1 MRPPMRL
8 MRIVIPAIALLT
20 ACSGPA
26 SNSLAEGPP
35 LPQPAQV
42 VPSSASAMHMSFA
55 PVVRKVAPAVVNVY
69 SARVVRQQVDPFLSF
84 FYGEV
89 PRERVEESLGSGVIV
104 RGDGVIVT
112 NNHVVAGG
120 QQFMVVLSDRR
131 EFPAKVLLSDAHADL
146 AVLKIDAGGERLP
159 ALAIADTSGLQVG
172 DLVLAIGDPFGVGQ
186 TVTNGIISALNRT
199 TEEGGSYIQTDAP
212 INRGNSGGALVDMNG
227 DLIGINSF
235 ILSPS
240 GASSGIGFAI
250 PGAMVRRVVETALGG
265 GHAVVEPW
273 LGAKLEGV
281 TADIARS
288 LGLPRPQ
295 GALITNLWPNGS
307 AQRAGLQN
315 GEVILSVAGAE
326 IDDAASVTYQVS
338 THRPGEVVPFV
349 VVRGGRRET
358 VNIRLEAPPATPPA
372 DERLISGRNPLGGA
386 TVVNLNPATAQNL
399 GVDPFSHGVMVAK
412 VSSSGYAAQI
422 GVEAGDFVRKING
435 RDVSS
440 TENLQA
446 LLNSAGGAWD
456 IVIQRGNQLITVQY
470 SA

>member
-1 MRPPMRL
+1 MRL
-8 MRIVIPAIALLT
+8 KRIVLPAIVLLA

-26 SNSLAEGPP
+26 RNSLAEGPP
-35 LPQPAQV
+35 LPRPTQT
-42 VPSSASAMHMSFA
+42 VPSSAPAMRLSFA
-55 PVVRKVAPAVVNVY
+55 PVVKKAAPAVVNVY
-69 SARVVRQQVDPFLSF
+69 SRRVVRQQLDPLLSL

-112 NNHVVAGG
+112 NNHVVSGG
-120 QQFMVVLSDRR
+120 QEFMVVLNDRR
-131 EFPAKVLLSDAHADL
+131 EFPAKVLLADAHADL
-146 AVLKIDAGGERLP
+146 AVLKIEVPGERLP
-159 ALAIADTSGLQVG
+159 TLAIADSSGSQVG
-172 DLVLAIGDPFGVGQ
+172 DLVLAIGNPYGVGQ

-199 TEEGGSYIQTDAP
+199 TGEGGSYIQTDAA

-265 GHAVVEPW
+265 AHTVVEPW

-281 TADIARS
+281 TPDIARS

-326 IDDAASVTYQVS
+326 VDDAAGVTYQVS

-349 VVRGGRRET
+349 VVRSGRRET
-358 VNIRLEAPPATPPA
+358 VNVRLEAPPSTPPA
-372 DERLISGRNPLGGA
+372 DERLIQGRNPLSGA
-386 TVVNLNPATAQNL
+386 TVVNLNPATAANL
-399 GVDPFSHGVMVAK
+399 GVDPFTRGVMVAK
-412 VSSSGYAAQI
+412 VSPTGYAAQI
-422 GVEAGDFVRKING
+422 GVAPGDIVRKLNG
-435 RDVSS
+435 RDVAS
-440 TENLQA
+440 TQELQA
-446 LLNSAGGAWD
+446 LLNSAEAWNLA
-456 IVIQRGNQLITVQY
+456 IQRGNQVITVQY
-470 SA
+470 GS